1 MKIGVVFPQTE
12 FGNDPIAIRDYAQ
25 TAEEAGFT
33 HIVAYDHVLGANPN
47 RPGGWQG
54 PYTHESAFHEPFVL
68 FSFMAAVT
76 KSIQFVPGVI
86 ILPQRQTALVAKQA
100 ATLDVLSGGRLRLGI
115 GLGWNAVEYT
125 TLNEDFHTRGRR
137 VAEQVELMR
146 QLWTQPLVTFTG
158 RWHTIPD
165 AGLKPL
171 PIQRP
176 IPIWFGGRADAML
189 RRAARLGDGW
199 LSNYLSAADAKP
211 ALEQLDR
218 YLAEAGRSRP
228 EFGIE
233 ARLPY
238 GEGKPEQWLDAMRGW
253 QAAGATHISINT
265 MGVGFDTPGAHLSAL
280 KTFASAVLGP
290 G

>member
-12 FGNDPIAIRDYAQ
+12 FGNDPTAIRDYAQ
-25 TAEEAGFT
+25 TAEESGFT

-76 KSIQFVPGVI
+76 KTIQFVPGVI
-86 ILPQRQTALVAKQA
+86 IVPQRQTALIAKQA

-137 VAEQVELMR
+137 VAEQVEVMR
-146 QLWTQPLVTFTG
+146 QLWTQPLVNFTG

-165 AGLKPL
+165 AGIKPL

-176 IPIWFGGRADAML
+176 IPIWFGGRAEAML

-218 YLAEAGRSRP
+218 FLAEAGRSRAG
-228 EFGIE
+228 FGIE

-238 GEGKPEQWLDAMRGW
+238 GEGKPEKWLDTIRGW
-253 QAAGATHISINT
+253 QAAGATHVSINM
-265 MGVGFDTPGAHLSAL
+265 MGVGFHTPEAHLSAL
-280 KTFASAVLGP
+280 RTFAAAVLGTR
-290 G
+290 